1 MSANPMFACK
11 AESLRRASIIL
22 VNNRVPRA
30 DAQCARCGGMI
41 EKGYVRELQT
51 DLVYC
56 DTQCFTGRAKMLL
69 SAFETRARKVS

>member
-11 AESLRRASIIL
+11 AQSLRWASIIL

-30 DAQCARCGGMI
+30 DAHCARCGGKI
-41 EKGYVRELQT
+41 EKGYIRELLT

-56 DTQCFTGRAKMLL
+56 DTQCFTGRAKVPL